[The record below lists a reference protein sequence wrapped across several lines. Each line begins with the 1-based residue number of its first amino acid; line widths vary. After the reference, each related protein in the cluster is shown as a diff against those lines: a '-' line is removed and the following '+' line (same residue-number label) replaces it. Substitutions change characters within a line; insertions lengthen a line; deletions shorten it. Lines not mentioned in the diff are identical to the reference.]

1 MCFLTLITVKR
12 QKTDYVAEKSNLS
25 ARIAYL
31 VVSKTSKS
39 FLFVYQLI
47 KDLVLRRMITF
58 AIA

>member
-25 ARIAYL
+25 TRIAYL